1 MYEKESESEPGFEQ
15 EEIEESES
23 EEIEKPRETKKA
35 LAKKKEHK
43 QYFRLY
49 KRKKCKEI

>member
-35 LAKKKEHK
+35 LAKKKRT
-43 QYFRLY
+43 QTIFST
-49 KRKKCKEI
+49 I